1 VVGAVDVDAGLS
13 RPLEG
18 SQPLHWLPI
27 RKADDLIISFEDE
40 PFVGGAEPV
49 DARRHF
55 SATVWTSIFQLI
67 AVFRTYGR

>member
-1 VVGAVDVDAGLS
+1 MPVSADHWKVA
-13 RPLEG
+13 
-18 SQPLHWLPI
+18 QPLHWLPV

-49 DARRHF
+49 DARRHL
-55 SATVWTSIFQLI
+55 SNGRDVDSQLI